1 MPPPTSARRLQHAG
15 KVQTAPYPYK
25 QLYVLAL
32 CRICE
37 PIAFMSIFPYVYY
50 MIISFNITSDTR
62 QIAVYVGM
70 VTSAYAFA
78 EFSSGVAWG
87 RISDRVG
94 RKPVLLAGLA
104 GTALSMLVFGLAPNL
119 PVALVGRALGGL
131 LNGNMGVL
139 QTTVAEIITVKEHQP
154 RAYAVM
160 PFVWCL
166 GSILGPALGGAL
178 AQPCE
183 SFPTV
188 FARGTL
194 FDQFPFLLPNLVC
207 AVILA
212 FGVLVGVLFLE
223 ETHEEL
229 KGRRDFG
236 IEAGRWLLGHLR
248 TRMTDEITVE
258 KAGEAILQENFA
270 LLEDEE
276 PPGYRTTEGSP
287 CHPSSPSRSPN
298 ALPAGTKSKSGRG
311 LKSQPRGVRK
321 AFTKQVILNIAG
333 FGLLAYHS
341 ISFDQLMPVF
351 LSEPISTEPT
361 SLPFRFTGGFGL
373 SSKTIGLM
381 LAVQGVYSMLAQL
394 YLFPFA
400 ASHFGTLK
408 TFRFVLMTW
417 PILYLLVP
425 YLVLLP
431 QRLQMP
437 AVYICLLWKIT
448 AHVHAFPSN
457 AILLTNSAPSL
468 LVLGVING
476 AAASTASLARA
487 FGPTVTGFIHSWGLE
502 IGSTG
507 VAWWASGFICFVGAL
522 ESLWI
527 EELDGRMDH
536 PDVEDAEGLTDEA
549 LIDPLS
555 IDAAINAAGDFPPH
569 LDEGDFQVHKSG
581 SKLNFL

>member
-1 MPPPTSARRLQHAG
+1 MTSTIPARRRQHVA
-15 KVQTAPYPYK
+15 KAQTAPFPSK
-25 QLYVLAL
+25 QLYILAL

-50 MIISFNITSDTR
+50 MILSFKITSDTR
-62 QIAVYVGM
+62 QIAVYAGL
-70 VTSAYAFA
+70 VTSAFAFA
-78 EFSSGVAWG
+78 EFLSGVAWG

-104 GTALSMLVFGLAPNL
+104 GTALSMLVFGFAPNL

-139 QTTVAEIITVKEHQP
+139 QTTVAEIVTVKEHQSQ
-154 RAYAVM
+154 AYAIM
-160 PFVWCL
+160 PFVWSL
-166 GSILGPALGGAL
+166 GSLLGPALGGAL

-183 SFPTV
+183 SFPTF

-236 IEAGRWLLGHLR
+236 IEAGRWLLGHFQ
-248 TRMTDEITVE
+248 TRPADQIVVD
-258 KAGEAILQENFA
+258 KAGEANLQEQSA

-276 PPGYRTTEGSP
+276 PPGYRTIEGSP
-287 CHPSSPSRSPN
+287 CQPSTPSLSPK
-298 ALPAGTKSKSGRG
+298 ALPADAKPKGKRRVKN
-311 LKSQPRGVRK
+311 KPRGVRK
-321 AFTKQVILNIAG
+321 AFTKQVVLNIAG

-341 ISFDQLMPVF
+341 IAFDQLMPVF
-351 LSEPISTEPT
+351 LSEPISTEPI

-373 SSKTIGLM
+373 SSQTIGLM
-381 LAVQGVYSMLAQL
+381 LSVQGVYSMVAQL

-400 ASHFGTLK
+400 SRHFGSLK
-408 TFRFVLMTW
+408 LLRCVLMTW
-417 PILYLLVP
+417 PLLYLLVP
-425 YLVLLP
+425 YLVILP
-431 QRLQMP
+431 QGLQMP
-437 AVYICLLWKIT
+437 GVYLCLLWKIT
-448 AHVHAFPSN
+448 AQCFAFPSN
-457 AILLTNSAPSL
+457 QILLTNSAPSS

-476 AAASTASLARA
+476 VAASSASLARA
-487 FGPTVTGFIHSWGLE
+487 FGPTVTGLIHSWGLK
-502 IGSTG
+502 IGFTG
-507 VAWWASGFICFVGAL
+507 VAWWACGVVCILGAL

-527 EELDGRMDH
+527 EAVDGRMDH
-536 PDVEDAEGLTDEA
+536 EDEERLADEA
-549 LIDPLS
+549 LIDALA
-555 IDAAINAAGDFPPH
+555 IDAAINAAEDLQQFE
-569 LDEGDFQVHKSG
+569 EGGVQIPKSE
-581 SKLNFL
+581 STLNFL

>member
-1 MPPPTSARRLQHAG
+1 
-15 KVQTAPYPYK
+15 
-25 QLYVLAL
+25 
-32 CRICE
+32 
-37 PIAFMSIFPYVYY
+37 MSIFPYVYY
-50 MIISFNITSDTR
+50 MILSFKITSDTR

-70 VTSAYAFA
+70 VTSAFAFA

-104 GTALSMLVFGLAPNL
+104 GTALSMLVFGFAPNL

-139 QTTVAEIITVKEHQP
+139 QTTVAEIVTVKEHQP
-154 RAYAVM
+154 RAYTIM

-183 SFPTV
+183 SFPKF

-207 AVILA
+207 AVVLA

-236 IEAGRWLLGHLR
+236 IEAGRWLLGQLQAKSA
-248 TRMTDEITVE
+248 DQITVN
-258 KAGEAILQENFA
+258 KAGEANLQEHFA

-276 PPGYRTTEGSP
+276 PPGYRTIEGSP
-287 CHPSSPSRSPN
+287 CHPSTPSRSPN
-298 ALPAGTKSKSGRG
+298 ALPADARWRAGRG
-311 LKSQPRGVRK
+311 LKSKTRGVRT

-351 LSEPISTEPT
+351 LSEPISTEPV
-361 SLPFRFTGGFGL
+361 SLPFHFTGGFGL

-381 LAVQGVYSMLAQL
+381 LSVQGVYSMVAQL
-394 YLFPFA
+394 ILFPLA
-400 ASHFGTLK
+400 ACHFGTLK
-408 TFRFVLMTW
+408 TFRSVLMTW
-417 PILYLLVP
+417 PLLYLVVP
-425 YLVLLP
+425 YLILLP

-437 AVYICLLWKIT
+437 GIYICLLWKIT
-448 AHVHAFPSN
+448 AHVVAFPSN

-487 FGPTVTGFIHSWGLE
+487 FGPTITGFIHSWGLE
-502 IGSTG
+502 VGSAG
-507 VAWWASGFICFVGAL
+507 VAWWASGVICFVGAV

-527 EELDGRMDH
+527 EEVAGRMDH
-536 PDVEDAEGLTDEA
+536 PDVEDAERLMDEA

-555 IDAAINAAGDFPPH
+555 IDAAINAAGDLAPH
-569 LDEGDFQVHKSG
+569 FEEGGGPVRESD
-581 SKLNFL
+581 SKLNTL